1 MFQGTSPLCLPAP
14 GKAVQTILSASR
26 KTRAPRSHPALLH
39 RRCAFG
45 ITPTAIHPPAS
56 PRPTAPWIPGRA
68 AGPRAPGFSVWW
80 GEGGAGPRDVR
91 LPETARQRRPP
102 SEFVKG
108 GAGGDSVRQSPSRA
122 WRGGPRATWEPQ
134 IRLGAVGTTRLLR
147 PESPSPLS
155 KTLGTGAQT
164 DLRQL

>member
-1 MFQGTSPLCLPAP
+1 MSPCAGQSSTDNSLCFTENSSAEIPSRAS
-14 GKAVQTILSASR
+14 AQTLRFRHHAYG
-26 KTRAPRSHPALLH
+26 HP
-39 RRCAFG
+39 
-45 ITPTAIHPPAS
+45 PPAS

-68 AGPRAPGFSVWW
+68 AGPRAPGYSVWW
-80 GEGGAGPRDVR
+80 GEGGTGPRDVR

-147 PESPSPLS
+147 PESPSRLS
-155 KTLGTGAQT
+155 KALGTRAQT